1 MTIVYIIL
9 GVISLL
15 ILFWIYNS
23 LVGKKNKVEYAFSGM
38 DVYLKKRTDLVPN
51 LVASVKQYM
60 THEQEI
66 LTEVTRL
73 RTQIIDGSKLSE
85 EDRFKLENQLARK
98 VAQVQ
103 LAVENYPQLKADN
116 NVMQLQRALTEIEEQ
131 ISAARRAYNGAIL
144 SYNNSVGMFPTMLLA
159 AILGYRRKASFEISE
174 EERQNVDVKSL
185 FNS

>member
-1 MTIVYIIL
+1 MTIVYIII
-9 GVISLL
+9 GVVSLL
-15 ILFWIYNS
+15 ILFWMYNT

-98 VAQVQ
+98 VSQIQ
-103 LAVENYPQLKADN
+103 LSVENYPELKADT

-144 SYNNSVGMFPTMLLA
+144 SYNNSVGMFPTMLVA
-159 AILGYRRKASFEISE
+159 AILGYRRKPSFEISE